1 MTSLK
6 DNFRLKD
13 FLIVNFINLTTPEK
27 EMVRRWRNYNAI
39 RNYMCQNRLISR
51 KEHLAFIQ
59 GLKKDKHNFY
69 WVVKNAC
76 GDYIG
81 TISLNKVDTANKN
94 AFFGIYVNPYSPLH
108 SRGMALMRCLRYLSF
123 TKAELHT
130 LNLEVLE
137 DNERAIR
144 FYKKCGFRVQGR
156 LREFIFQKGRWKDI
170 LIMGI
175 KNRK

>member
-1 MTSLK
+1 MTSLNG
-6 DNFRLKD
+6 NFRLKD
-13 FLIVNFINLTTPEK
+13 LLILNFINLTIRDK
-27 EMVRRWRNYNAI
+27 EMVRSWRNCNAI
-39 RNYMCQNRLISR
+39 RKYMCQNRLISR
-51 KEHLAFIQ
+51 NEHLAFIR

-69 WVVKNAC
+69 WAVKNAC

-81 TISLNKVDTANKN
+81 IISLNKVDTANKN
-94 AFFGIYVNPYSPLH
+94 AFFGIYVNPHSPLLNK
-108 SRGMALMRCLRYLSF
+108 GAALMRCLRYLSF

-156 LREFIFQKGRWKDI
+156 LREFIFRKGRWKDI